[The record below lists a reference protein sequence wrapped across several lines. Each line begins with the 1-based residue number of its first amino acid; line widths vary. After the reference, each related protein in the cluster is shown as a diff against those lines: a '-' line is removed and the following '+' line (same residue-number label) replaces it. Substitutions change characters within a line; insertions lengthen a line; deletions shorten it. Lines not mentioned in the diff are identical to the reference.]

1 MMRGFRTQII
11 YVAIALLNALLKWVP
26 GFSTRRGLLRVYGV
40 RVTPTSHVH
49 RGLRLSAKGRL
60 TIGAN
65 TVVNRDCF
73 FDNRV
78 DIRIGDSVSV
88 AHGCRIYTLGHDI
101 QADDFALKGAPVI
114 IEDHAVLF
122 AHAMVMPGVTIRR
135 GAVVYAGAVISRDVP
150 AFAVVA
156 GNPARVV
163 RARPEEA
170 CRYELNFD
178 IWLAP

>member
-1 MMRGFRTQII
+1 MMRGLRTQII
-11 YVAIALLNALLKWVP
+11 YVAIALFNTLLKVTP
-26 GFSTRRGLLRVYGV
+26 GFSTRRGLLRTFGV
-40 RVTPTSHVH
+40 RVTSTSHVH

-60 TIGAN
+60 TIGAH
-65 TVVNRDCF
+65 TVINRDCF
-73 FDNRV
+73 LDNRI

-101 QADDFALKGAPVI
+101 HADDFALKGAPVI

-122 AHAMVMPGVTIRR
+122 AHAILMPGVTICR
-135 GAVVYAGAVISRDVP
+135 GAVVYAGAVVARDVP

-163 RARPEEA
+163 GSRSEAA

-178 IWLAP
+178 KWLAP